1 MKLLI
6 VGYLH
11 HEGGVRHLTMW
22 LARGMAE
29 RGHEVTVATPSPIGD
44 QPVTLP
50 VEDNIRV
57 VNIAG
62 LRQVL
67 FGYPGGR
74 DAVFDCAVVIGTGWK
89 SMIGPLL
96 NRRIRRRVFFE
107 VMSAERNGLL
117 DPRML
122 VHLGFDAVVGIV
134 KRIEDKFRE
143 EFKWHGR
150 STTIPAMPHPL
161 ERSADL
167 TRIPPPPPE
176 RGRIRAAYFSRLVPH
191 KGAYWLVD
199 HWDAVSRHVGTLDI
213 WGTGPDEDRI
223 RALIAARGLGDR
235 IEMRGGYSGDASYV
249 ALLHQYDVELLPT
262 HGVEG
267 APLVLLEAM
276 ACGLPFVVNGVAGIQ
291 DYTNPDCRITSGDM
305 AEYLP
310 ALDSMAEALYAG
322 EVDHARLQRY
332 YREGFSFSAL
342 CDRWEVFLAG
352 IVAGS

>member
-1 MKLLI
+1 MKLLL

-11 HEGGVRHLTMW
+11 TEGGVRHLTMW

-29 RGHEVTVATPSPIGD
+29 RGHDVTVATPSPIGD
-44 QPVTLP
+44 QPMNMP
-50 VEDNIRV
+50 DEPNIRI

-62 LRQVL
+62 LNQIL

-74 DAVFDCAVVIGTGWK
+74 DHAFDCAIVIGTGWK

-96 NRRIRRRVFFE
+96 NRRIRKRVFFE

-122 VHLGFDAVVGIV
+122 VHLGFDAIVGIV
-134 KRIEDKFRE
+134 KRIEDKFCESFAWR
-143 EFKWHGR
+143 GR
-150 STTIPAMPHPL
+150 HTTIPAMPHPL
-161 ERSADL
+161 ERWADL
-167 TRIPPPPPE
+167 TRIPPPPPK
-176 RGRIRAAYFSRLVPH
+176 RGAIRAAYFSRLVPH

-199 HWDAVSRHVGTLDI
+199 HWEQVSENVGTLDI
-213 WGTGPDEDRI
+213 WGTGSDEERI
-223 RALIAARGLGDR
+223 RDLIEAKGLGDR
-235 IEMRGGYSGDASYV
+235 IKMRGAYSGDAAYV
-249 ALLHQYDVELLPT
+249 AQTHQYDVELLPT

-276 ACGLPFVVNGVAGIQ
+276 ACGLPFVANGVAGIR

-310 ALDSMAEALYAG
+310 ALASMAEALYAG
-322 EVDHARLQRY
+322 EIDHARLQRLY
-332 YREGFSFSAL
+332 SDTYSFAAL
-342 CDRWEVFLAG
+342 CDRWETFLGEIIA
-352 IVAGS
+352 A

>member
-6 VGYLH
+6 IGYLH
-11 HEGGVRHLTMW
+11 TEGGVRHLTMW

-44 QPVTLP
+44 QPMNLP
-50 VEDNIRV
+50 VEDIVRV
-57 VNIAG
+57 VNIDS
-62 LRQVL
+62 LRQIL

-134 KRIEDKFRE
+134 KRIEDTFRKQ
-143 EFKWHGR
+143 FIWRGR
-150 STTIPAMPHPL
+150 STSIPAMPHPL

-167 TRIPPPPPE
+167 TRAPPSPPL
-176 RGRIRAAYFSRLVPH
+176 RGQLRAAYFSRLVPH

-199 HWDAVSRHVGTLDI
+199 HWDAVSRHVATLDI
-213 WGTGPDEDRI
+213 WGTGPDEQRI
-223 RALIAARGLGDR
+223 RDLIAEKRLGDR
-235 IEMRGGYSGDASYV
+235 IRMRGGYSGDASYV
-249 ALLHQYDVELLPT
+249 ALLHRYDVELLPT

-322 EVDHARLQRY
+322 EVDHARLQHY
-332 YREGFSFSAL
+332 YREHFSFSAL
-342 CDRWEVFLAG
+342 CDRWEAFLTEV
-352 IVAGS
+352 VAHP